1 MEGGRAM
8 STIYVDSW
16 PRQINVHGGILSN
29 PSPEQCR
36 EHGYELRTDAMR
48 EAERQAAEEASRNA
62 PYEIS
67 KLRLVEAFD
76 AIGKLDEF
84 LAFLSSDADMKLYW
98 DTATTLDSDHP
109 MVQAATQSISQA
121 FGLTEEQV
129 DAIMRSARR
138 VGI

>member
-1 MEGGRAM
+1 MI
-8 STIYVDSW
+8 TIYVDSW

-48 EAERQAAEEASRNA
+48 EAERQAAEDAARNA

-67 KLRLVEAFD
+67 KLRLLEAFGS
-76 AIGKLDEF
+76 IGKRAEF

-98 DTATTLDSDHP
+98 DTATTLDSDNP
-109 MVQAATQSISQA
+109 MMVQAAVAISQA
-121 FGLTEEQV
+121 FGLMEEQV
-129 DAIMRSARR
+129 DTLLRSARAG
-138 VGI
+138 V

>member
-1 MEGGRAM
+1 M

-36 EHGYELRTDAMR
+36 EHGYELRTDEMR
-48 EAERQAAEEASRNA
+48 EADRQAAEDASRNA

-67 KLRLVEAFD
+67 KIKLLLALDDAGLFDDVWAFINADPRRRILWD
-76 AIGKLDEF
+76 A
-84 LAFLSSDADMKLYW
+84 A
-98 DTATTLDSDHP
+98 TALDSDDP
-109 MVQAATQSISQA
+109 MIAEAVSALMTST
-121 FGLTEEQV
+121 GLPFEQV

>member
-1 MEGGRAM
+1 M
-8 STIYVDSW
+8 SIRYVDSW
-16 PRQINVHGGILSN
+16 PKQIGVPGGILSN

-48 EAERQAAEEASRNA
+48 EADRQAAEDAASAA

-67 KLRLVEAFD
+67 KIKLLLALDDAGLFD
-76 AIGKLDEF
+76 DVWSFINADPKRRILW
-84 LAFLSSDADMKLYW
+84 DAA
-98 DTATTLDSDHP
+98 TALDSDDP
-109 MVQAATQSISQA
+109 MIAEAVAALMAST
-121 FGLTEEQV
+121 GLPFEQV

>member
-1 MEGGRAM
+1 M

-36 EHGYELRTDAMR
+36 EHGYELKTDAMR
-48 EAERQAAEEASRNA
+48 EAERLAAEEASRNA

-84 LAFLSSDADMKLYW
+84 LTFIASDARMELFW
-98 DTATTLDSDHP
+98 ETATTLDSDHP
-109 MVQAATQSISQA
+109 MMVQASVAISQE

-129 DAIMRSARR
+129 DTLLRSARAG
-138 VGI
+138 V

>member
-1 MEGGRAM
+1 M
-8 STIYVDSW
+8 SIRYVDSW
-16 PRQINVHGGILSN
+16 PKQIGVPGGTLVN

-36 EHGYELRTDAMR
+36 EHGYELKTDAMR
-48 EAERQAAEEASRNA
+48 EAERLAAEEASRNA

-67 KLRLVEAFD
+67 KLRLLEAFD
-76 AIGKLDEF
+76 AIGKRAEF

-109 MVQAATQSISQA
+109 MVQAAAQSIAQG

-129 DAIMRSARR
+129 DDLLRSARR
-138 VGI
+138 GGV

>member
-1 MEGGRAM
+1 M
-8 STIYVDSW
+8 SIRYVESW
-16 PRQINVHGGILSN
+16 PRQIGVPGGALVN

-48 EAERQAAEEASRNA
+48 EADRQAAEDAARNA

-67 KLRLVEAFD
+67 KIKLLFALDDAGLFD
-76 AIGKLDEF
+76 DVWSFINADPKRRILW
-84 LAFLSSDADMKLYW
+84 DAA
-98 DTATTLDSDHP
+98 TALDSDDP
-109 MVQAATQSISQA
+109 MIAEAVAALMAST
-121 FGLTEEQV
+121 GLPFEQV

>member
-1 MEGGRAM
+1 M
-8 STIYVDSW
+8 SIRYVDSW
-16 PRQINVHGGILSN
+16 PTKIGVPGGELIN

-48 EAERQAAEEASRNA
+48 EADRQAAEEAAMAA

-67 KLRLVEAFD
+67 KFKLLVALDDAGLFD
-76 AIGKLDEF
+76 DVWSFINADPKRRILW
-84 LAFLSSDADMKLYW
+84 DAA
-98 DTATTLDSDHP
+98 TALDSDDP
-109 MVQAATQSISQA
+109 MIAEAVAALVDST
-121 FGLTEEQV
+121 GLPFEQV

>member
-1 MEGGRAM
+1 M

-16 PRQINVHGGILSN
+16 PRQINVTGGIMSN

-48 EAERQAAEEASRNA
+48 EADRQAAEEAASAA

-67 KLRLVEAFD
+67 KIKLLVALDDAGLFD
-76 AIGKLDEF
+76 AVW
-84 LAFLSSDADMKLYW
+84 AFINADPKRRILWDA
-98 DTATTLDSDHP
+98 ATCLDSDDP
-109 MVQAATQSISQA
+109 MIAEAVSALMTST
-121 FGLTEEQV
+121 GLPFEQV
-129 DAIMRSARR
+129 DDLLRSARR

>member
-1 MEGGRAM
+1 M
-8 STIYVDSW
+8 SIRYVDSW
-16 PRQINVHGGILSN
+16 PTKIGVPGGELIN

-36 EHGYELRTDAMR
+36 EHGYELKTDAMR
-48 EAERQAAEEASRNA
+48 EAERLAAEEASRNA

-84 LAFLSSDADMKLYW
+84 LTFIASDARMKLFW

-109 MVQAATQSISQA
+109 MVVQAAVAISRE
-121 FGLTEEQV
+121 FGLTEEQAG
-129 DAIMRSARR
+129 DLLRSARR
-138 VGI
+138 GGV

>member
-1 MEGGRAM
+1 M

-16 PRQINVHGGILSN
+16 PRQINVTGGILSN

-36 EHGYELRTDAMR
+36 EHGYELRTDEMR

-84 LAFLSSDADMKLYW
+84 LTFLSSDADMKLYW

-109 MVQAATQSISQA
+109 MVQASAQSIAQG
-121 FGLTEEQV
+121 FGLTAEQV
-129 DAIMRSARR
+129 DTLLRSARAG
-138 VGI
+138 V

>member
-48 EAERQAAEEASRNA
+48 EAERQAAEEAAWAA

-67 KLRLVEAFD
+67 KFKLLVALDNAGLFDDVWAF
-76 AIGKLDEF
+76 IN
-84 LAFLSSDADMKLYW
+84 ADPKRRILW
-98 DTATTLDSDHP
+98 DTMNWSRKITARIGRAKGK
-109 MVQAATQSISQA
+109 M
-121 FGLTEEQV
+121 
-129 DAIMRSARR
+129 IM
-138 VGI
+138 

>member
-1 MEGGRAM
+1 M

-36 EHGYELRTDAMR
+36 EHGYELRTAEMR
-48 EAERQAAEEASRNA
+48 EAERQAAEDAAWAA

-67 KLRLVEAFD
+67 KFKLLVALDAAGLFD
-76 AIGKLDEF
+76 DVWSFINADPKRRILW
-84 LAFLSSDADMKLYW
+84 DAA
-98 DTATTLDSDHP
+98 TALDSDDP
-109 MVQAATQSISQA
+109 MIAEAVSALMAST
-121 FGLTEEQV
+121 GLPFEQV

-138 VGI
+138 DAV

>member
-1 MEGGRAM
+1 M
-8 STIYVDSW
+8 SIRYVDSW
-16 PRQINVHGGILSN
+16 PKQIGVPGGTLVN

-67 KLRLVEAFD
+67 KLRLLEAFD

-84 LAFLSSDADMKLYW
+84 LTFIASDTRMKLFW

-109 MVQAATQSISQA
+109 MVQAAAQSIAQG
-121 FGLTEEQV
+121 FGLTAEQV
-129 DAIMRSARR
+129 DTLLRSARAG
-138 VGI
+138 V

>member
-1 MEGGRAM
+1 M
-8 STIYVDSW
+8 SIRYVDSW
-16 PRQINVHGGILSN
+16 PKQIGVPGGILSN

-48 EAERQAAEEASRNA
+48 EAERLAAEEAASAA

-67 KLRLVEAFD
+67 KIKLLLAFD
-76 AIGKLDEF
+76 DAGLFDDVW
-84 LAFLSSDADMKLYW
+84 AFINADPRRRILWDAA
-98 DTATTLDSDHP
+98 TALDSDDP
-109 MVQAATQSISQA
+109 MIAEAVAALMAST
-121 FGLTEEQV
+121 GLPFEQV